1 MSTHEQVPH
10 VTVIPAALEEQPI
23 LANLLELYVHDF
35 SEFHYVEVGADGRFG
50 YEPLP
55 LYWQEADRHP
65 FLIHADGKLAGFA
78 LVKKGPEIS
87 GEESVWDMAEFF
99 VLRRHRRHGVGSTAA
114 HAVWRQFPGRWQV
127 RVIVTNQQALPFW
140 QRAVSEFVGAIARPK
155 TLEKNGQTW
164 YVFSFESAP
173 G

>member
-1 MSTHEQVPH
+1 MISHDQAPH
-10 VTVIPAALEEQPI
+10 VAVIPATSEQAPI

-35 SEFHYVEVGADGRFG
+35 SEFHDVEVGADGQFG
-50 YEPLP
+50 YQQLP

-65 FLIHADGKLAGFA
+65 LLIHADGKLAGFA
-78 LVKKGPEIS
+78 LVKKGAENS

-99 VLRRHRRHGVGSTAA
+99 VLRRYRRHGVGCAAA

-127 RVIVTNQQALPFW
+127 RMMTANEPALPFW
-140 QRAVSEFVGAIARPK
+140 QRTVSEFAGVIARPK
-155 TLEKNGQTW
+155 TLEKDGQSW

-173 G
+173 R